1 MKFEVISAGELDRCV
16 ENGQG
21 LVIDL
26 RSPDEY
32 RAGHIR
38 GAVNLPYQKG
48 MPHIP
53 QCLPGSDPLLRERI
67 PEHGSSQRTGGQKL
81 PGENGGGRDPCVP
94 GTVSGKRRAYSREKV
109 TLFAINAVYLF
120 SVHPGVQMSTGTR

>member
-26 RSPDEY
+26 RLPEEY

-53 QCLPGSDPLLRERI
+53 RNASRDLILYCERGSLSMAAARELADRNY
-67 PEHGSSQRTGGQKL
+67 RVKTVVGGIHAYRGPYLVK
-81 PGENGGGRDPCVP
+81 GGHTAGR
-94 GTVSGKRRAYSREKV
+94 K
-109 TLFAINAVYLF
+109 
-120 SVHPGVQMSTGTR
+120 

>member
-1 MKFEVISAGELDRCV
+1 MKLEVISAGELDRCV

-38 GAVNLPYQKG
+38 GAVNLPY
-48 MPHIP
+48 
-53 QCLPGSDPLLRERI
+53 
-67 PEHGSSQRTGGQKL
+67 
-81 PGENGGGRDPCVP
+81 
-94 GTVSGKRRAYSREKV
+94 
-109 TLFAINAVYLF
+109 
-120 SVHPGVQMSTGTR
+120 